1 MKSGFVS
8 IIGRPNSGKSTL
20 LNRLVGEKVSIVT
33 DKPQT
38 TRHVVRGIV
47 TRPEG
52 QIVFLDTPGIH
63 KPIHRM
69 NERMMK
75 SVRDFDGR
83 RRSVSCSSLTLQRS
97 SVAAT
102 NSLSNLLKPL
112 STKKFLL
119 LNKLDRIQKKA
130 LLPIMERYSK
140 AAVFEEIIPI
150 SALKGENVESLI
162 AQIFKHLSEG
172 PMFYPADQISDQQE
186 RTMAAEM
193 VREKLILLTEEEMP
207 YSTAVVVER
216 FEEDEKLNRIFAT
229 IFVERESQKAI
240 VIGKG
245 GQKLKEIGTEARKE
259 LESFFG
265 RKVFLELHVKV
276 KKGWRDD
283 EDTLQEPGARRIKD
297 GEIGDGCL
305 NYLNCSSNS
314 GNLGNRPRIT
324 RYCTASPRTKRR
336 GLRYGRP

>member
-1 MKSGFVS
+1 MSKSGFVS

-52 QIVFLDTPGIH
+52 QITFLDTPGIH
-63 KPIHRM
+63 KPVHRM

-75 SVRDFDGR
+75 SVRDSMGDVDLVLLIVDASAAFGR
-83 RRSVSCSSLTLQRS
+83 GEEFALELV
-97 SVAAT
+97 
-102 NSLSNLLKPL
+102 KPL

-140 AAVFEEIIPI
+140 AAAFEEIIPI
-150 SALKGENVESLI
+150 SALKGENIESLI
-162 AQIFKHLSEG
+162 ALIFKHLSEG
-172 PMFYPADQISDQQE
+172 PMFYPADQITDQQE
-186 RTMAAEM
+186 RTIAGEM
-193 VREKLILLTEEEMP
+193 VREKLILLTEQEMP

-216 FEEDEKLNRIFAT
+216 FEEDEKLNRILAT

-283 EDTLQEPGARRIKD
+283 DAMLKD
-297 GEIGDGCL
+297 
-305 NYLNCSSNS
+305 
-314 GNLGNRPRIT
+314 LGL
-324 RYCTASPRTKRR
+324 
-336 GLRYGRP
+336 G